1 MNESGSPALDLF
13 QTLVLA
19 LVQGLT
25 EFLPISSAAHL
36 ILVPEL
42 TDWDDQGLTFDV
54 ATHVGTLAAVMIY
67 FRHELNRMTAEWLGS
82 LRGRGLTPDAKLA
95 WAVVFGTIPA
105 ALSGLL
111 FHDVIS
117 NHLRSAQVIAMTTIG
132 FAVLLLFADTT
143 GRRLRDEHGVNW
155 KDVLVI
161 GVAQALALIPG
172 TSRSGITITAA
183 LLMGFTRQAAARYS
197 FLLSIPIIAL
207 AGGYETLGLVREP
220 EEGVQWG
227 FIALGTL
234 VSGVSA
240 YLCIHFFLKLLARIS
255 MLPFVIYRLLLGMFL
270 LFLFW

>member
-1 MNESGSPALDLF
+1 LDLF

-42 TDWDDQGLTFDV
+42 TDWEDQGLTFDV
-54 ATHVGTLAAVMIY
+54 ATHVGTLAAVVAY
-67 FRHELNRMTAEWLGS
+67 FRHELRRMVVEWAGS
-82 LRGRGLTPDAKLA
+82 LAGRGLTPDARLA
-95 WAVVFGTIPA
+95 WAVGFGTIPA
-105 ALSGLL
+105 GLAGLL

-117 NHLRSAQVIAMTTIG
+117 NHLRSAQVIAMATIG
-132 FAVLLLFADTT
+132 FAVLLMFADTM
-143 GRRLRDEHGVNW
+143 GRRIRDEHGINW
-155 KDVLVI
+155 KDVVVI

-183 LLMGFTRQAAARYS
+183 LMMGFTRQAAARYS

-207 AGGYETLGLVREP
+207 AGGHETLGLVREP
-220 EEGVQWG
+220 EENVQWG
-227 FIALGTL
+227 LILLGTL
-234 VSGVSA
+234 VAGVSA
-240 YLCIHFFLKLLARIS
+240 YLCIHYFLKLLARIS
-255 MLPFVIYRLLLGMFL
+255 MLPFVLYRLVLGAFL

>member
-1 MNESGSPALDLF
+1 MDLF

-42 TDWDDQGLTFDV
+42 TDWEDQGLTFDV
-54 ATHVGTLAAVMIY
+54 ATHVGSLAAVVIY
-67 FRHELNRMTAEWLGS
+67 FRHELRRMTAEWVGS
-82 LRGRGLTPDAKLA
+82 LAGRGLTPDAKLA
-95 WAVVFGTIPA
+95 WAVGFGTIPA
-105 ALSGLL
+105 GLAGLL
-111 FHDVIS
+111 FHDIIAT
-117 NHLRSAQVIAMTTIG
+117 HLRSAQVIAMATIG
-132 FAVLLLFADTT
+132 FAVLLLFADVSGKRT
-143 GRRLRDEHGVNW
+143 RDEHSITW

-207 AGGYETLGLVREP
+207 AGGFEILGLVKAP
-220 EEGVQWG
+220 EENIQWG
-227 FIALGTL
+227 MIVLGAL
-234 VSGVSA
+234 VAGVSA
-240 YLCIHFFLKLLARIS
+240 YLCIHYFLKLLAKMT
-255 MLPFVIYRLLLGMFL
+255 MLPFVIYRLVLGAFL

>member
-1 MNESGSPALDLF
+1 MDLF

-42 TDWDDQGLTFDV
+42 TAWEDQGLTFDV
-54 ATHVGTLAAVMIY
+54 ATHIGSLVAVMIY
-67 FRHELNRMTAEWLGS
+67 FRHELRRMTAEWVGS
-82 LRGRGLTPDAKLA
+82 LAGRGLTPDAKLA
-95 WAVVFGTIPA
+95 WAVGFGTIPA
-105 ALSGLL
+105 ALGGLL

-117 NHLRSAQVIAMTTIG
+117 THLRSAQVIAMTTIG
-132 FAVLLLFADTT
+132 FAVLLLFADVT
-143 GRRLRDEHGVNW
+143 GKRVRDEHGINW
-155 KDVLVI
+155 KDVAII

-207 AGGYETLGLVREP
+207 AGGYETLGLLKEP
-220 EEGVQWG
+220 EENVQWG
-227 FIALGTL
+227 MIFLGVL

-240 YLCIHFFLKLLARIS
+240 YLCIHYFLKLLAKMT
-255 MLPFVIYRLLLGMFL
+255 MLPFVLYRLVLGAFL